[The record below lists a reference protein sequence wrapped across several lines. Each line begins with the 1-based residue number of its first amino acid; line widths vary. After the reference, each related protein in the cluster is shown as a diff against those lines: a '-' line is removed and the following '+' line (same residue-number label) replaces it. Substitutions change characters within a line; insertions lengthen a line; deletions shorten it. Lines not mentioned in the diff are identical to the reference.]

1 MLKCASAYTVS
12 IIIMSVDLT
21 HYSLPLV
28 QIHTH
33 QMCISGVLWTAGTG
47 RGHTWPS
54 LSNVPCTTSTH
65 ITSINLSGGQQ
76 HRVCWSCV
84 SGLEVVLISSGVDMF
99 LGAEKLNSS
108 SADHETDN
116 TPITTLLNIGVAGS
130 PAGAALA
137 GPLFAQET
145 NFLKSKAGQ
154 FAHISRL
161 RGGPTINQQ
170 LDSSF
175 GKLT

>member
-1 MLKCASAYTVS
+1 
-12 IIIMSVDLT
+12 
-21 HYSLPLV
+21 
-28 QIHTH
+28 
-33 QMCISGVLWTAGTG
+33 
-47 RGHTWPS
+47 
-54 LSNVPCTTSTH
+54 
-65 ITSINLSGGQQ
+65 
-76 HRVCWSCV
+76 
-84 SGLEVVLISSGVDMF
+84 MF

-116 TPITTLLNIGVAGS
+116 TPITTPLKIGVAGS
-130 PAGAALA
+130 PAGPAVA